1 MGLSRR
7 VQRQI
12 KRNKTIRVD
21 VTKGENGLYGGS
33 ISCVTVDPTRRT
45 RSRRP
50 IVAVSLTH
58 PQPEFVKQGLE
69 DLVRI
74 IRSS

>member
-21 VTKGENGLYGGS
+21 ITKGDNGLYGGA
-33 ISCVTVDPTRRT
+33 ISCITLHPTRRT

-50 IVAVSLTH
+50 IVTVSLTH
-58 PQPEFVKQGLE
+58 PQPQFVKQGLE

-74 IRSS
+74 IKAS